1 MAYLEPLDPSDRA
14 GMGYRR
20 IKRRSGRRLAALLA
34 VVVMAGSAS
43 ALWLAYR
50 VSSRGAVPDSV
61 PLIHAD
67 TRPTKIRPEEPGGMQ
82 IPNQDRLVFSQLP
95 GQGSVE
101 KLLPPPET
109 PLPRPAPPQD
119 SLAEAAPSAAPPPPA
134 APTGPSA
141 TALQPPPA
149 TPPSA
154 AMAMTPP
161 APAASP
167 PPQIAVQPNPS
178 PPSPDHRGY
187 RLQLGS
193 VRTPEGAKQEWDR
206 LKRLNSDLL
215 GALGFTAERAA
226 LGERGTFYRIQA
238 GPIADSES
246 AERICGE
253 LRHRNIGCI
262 LVKP

>member
-20 IKRRSGRRLAALLA
+20 IKRRSGRGLAALLA

-50 VSSRGAVPDSV
+50 VSSRQAMPDSV

-67 TRPTKIRPEEPGGMQ
+67 SRPTKIRPEEPGGMQ
-82 IPNQDRLVFSQLP
+82 IPNQDRLVFNQPP
-95 GQGSVE
+95 GEAPVE

-109 PLPRPAPPQD
+109 PLPRPVPAQD
-119 SLAEAAPSAAPPPPA
+119 PLAQAAPSAAPPPPA
-134 APTGPSA
+134 APPSPSA
-141 TALQPPPA
+141 AALQPPPA
-149 TPPSA
+149 APPSA
-154 AMAMTPP
+154 AMAMTPL

-167 PPQIAVQPNPS
+167 PPPIAALPSPSAPNP
-178 PPSPDHRGY
+178 DRRGY

-193 VRTPEGAKQEWDR
+193 VRTPEGARQEWDR

-238 GPIADSES
+238 GPIADSAS
-246 AERICGE
+246 AEWICGE
-253 LRHRNIGCI
+253 LKHRNVGCI

>member
-20 IKRRSGRRLAALLA
+20 IKRRSGRGLAALLA

-50 VSSRGAVPDSV
+50 VSSRDAVPESV

-67 TRPTKIRPEEPGGMQ
+67 ARPTKIRPEEPGGMQ

-95 GQGSVE
+95 GPASVE

-109 PLPRPAPPQD
+109 PLPRPVPPQD

-134 APTGPSA
+134 APTGPSG
-141 TALQPPPA
+141 TALPPPA
-149 TPPSA
+149 APPSA
-154 AMAMTPP
+154 AMAMTPL
-161 APAASP
+161 APTASP
-167 PPQIAVQPNPS
+167 PPQIAVLPNPS
-178 PPSPDHRGY
+178 APSPDRRGY

-238 GPIADSES
+238 GPIADSAS